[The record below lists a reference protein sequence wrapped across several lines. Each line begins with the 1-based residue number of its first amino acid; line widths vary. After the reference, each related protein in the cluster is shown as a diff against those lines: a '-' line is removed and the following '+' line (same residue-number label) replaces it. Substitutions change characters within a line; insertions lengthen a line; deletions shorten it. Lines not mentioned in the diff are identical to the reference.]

1 TRLRTERSEVRI
13 LLDAPFSAFSPYA
26 SVKPVTDSFST
37 RAVLSK
43 SPRQYQPLSQLTRL
57 CSAILAPPEFT
68 GVNRNADSLLYS
80 VLKNA
85 AFTAIYARFC
95 SMTFF

>member
-1 TRLRTERSEVRI
+1 MHHS
-13 LLDAPFSAFSPYA
+13 LLFPYMLQLNPLPTASAPGLCSPN
-26 SVKPVTDSFST
+26 
-37 RAVLSK
+37 L
-43 SPRQYQPLSQLTRL
+43 PRQYQPLSQLTRL

-68 GVNRNADSLLYS
+68 GVNRNADSLLYA

-95 SMTFF
+95 SLTFF